1 MYIQRSTITILGQVL
16 PVYEIV
22 GNNNKQ
28 SFQRVFETENQAE
41 DFIKNLTN
49 QQFLNIGEL
58 IWRN

>member
-22 GNNNKQ
+22 NNNKQ